1 MVCGS
6 RPDYRRMRLPFVNPG
21 FRRLL
26 FLSLV
31 LSAAWPLRAG
41 QIGNHA
47 ANIAVKTAPAVPAQT
62 LSLNVHGAVRLALE
76 KNYAIRVEKYAP
88 AVAQARVTQAL
99 GTFDPVLTARGQ
111 RSDNNNPQLIQS
123 TTGGDFG
130 LGITRTVSELLDVDV
145 AELTPIGTII
155 SLGTSVEND
164 NNDADTPR
172 KTYSTFA
179 GLTLT
184 QPLLQGFG
192 TEATLSPIRLA
203 RKDLQTSQWD
213 FQQTVIDTITETAQA
228 YDDLYFTRENLGVAE
243 RSRDLAQRLLD
254 DNERKVKIGVLTPL
268 DVSVAR
274 SQLAQREET
283 ILTARQTMH
292 TAENELKLRVS
303 DDVESFLSVK
313 LQIAP
318 PETHDPGVAD
328 FNADLPHALERRPDY
343 QQATIELARRRV
355 RLVFDR
361 NQSRPRLDLSA
372 SLGSNGLDRQLGN
385 SLAQAYRGENLGV
398 SVGLNAT
405 IPFPNR
411 AGRGQTEASRLG
423 VAQELV
429 ALKQLEQQ
437 IIVRLDNAGM
447 EVRTQRA
454 SIAAATEAL
463 RLAHDSLDAEQT
475 KLAEGT
481 STTYVVLQLQ
491 SELATAESNLLRAQ
505 TNYLKAVAEYEREAG
520 RTLER
525 NGVQLAL
532 Q

>member
-1 MVCGS
+1 M
-6 RPDYRRMRLPFVNPG
+6 RPDNKRMRLPLVNPG
-21 FRRLL
+21 FRRFLI
-26 FLSLV
+26 LSLA
-31 LSAAWPLRAG
+31 LLAAVRSSYAG

-47 ANIAVKTAPAVPAQT
+47 ANIAVKTAPAVPAQV
-62 LSLNVHGAVRLALE
+62 LALNLHSAVRLALE
-76 KNYAIRVEKYAP
+76 KNYAVRVEKYAP

-99 GTFDPVLTARGQ
+99 GTFDPVVTARGQ
-111 RSDNNNPQLIQS
+111 RSQNNNPQLIQS

-130 LGITRTVSELLDVDV
+130 LGITRTVSELLDVDIE
-145 AELTPIGTII
+145 ELTPIGTII

-164 NNDADTPR
+164 DNAANNPR

-179 GLTLT
+179 GLTVT

-228 YDDLYFTRENLGVAE
+228 YDDLYFTRQNLGVAE
-243 RSRDLAQRLLD
+243 RSRDLAQQLLN
-254 DNERKVKIGVLTPL
+254 DNERRVKIGVLTPL

-292 TAENELKLRVS
+292 MAENELKLRVS
-303 DDVESFLSVK
+303 DDVESFLAVK

-318 PETHDPGVAD
+318 PATIDPGVAD

-343 QQATIELARRRV
+343 QQATIELARRRIT
-355 RLVFDR
+355 LVYDR
-361 NQSRPRLDLSA
+361 TQSRPRLDLSA

-405 IPFPNR
+405 IPISNR
-411 AGRGQTEASRLG
+411 AGRGQTLAAKLG

-447 EVRTQRA
+447 QVRTQRA

-463 RLAHDSLDAEQT
+463 RLAHESLDAEQT

-491 SELATAESNLLRAQ
+491 SELANAESNLLRAQ
-505 TNYLKAVAEYEREAG
+505 TDYLKAVAAYEREAG

-525 NGVQLAL
+525 NGVELAL

>member
-1 MVCGS
+1 
-6 RPDYRRMRLPFVNPG
+6 MRIPFVNPG
-21 FRRLL
+21 LWHFLL
-26 FLSLV
+26 LCLPLLV
-31 LSAAWPLRAG
+31 CKPLHAG
-41 QIGNHA
+41 QIGNRA
-47 ANIAVKTAPAVPAQT
+47 ATINVKTAPAIPAQE
-62 LSLNVHGAVRLALE
+62 LSLNLHGAIRLALE
-76 KNYAIRVEKYAP
+76 KNYAIKVEKYAP

-99 GTFDPVLTARGQ
+99 GTFDPVITARGQ
-111 RSDNNNPQLIQS
+111 RSQNNNPQLIQS

-130 LGITRTVSELLDVDV
+130 LGITRTVSELLDVDIE
-145 AELTPIGTII
+145 ELTPIGTII

-164 NNDADTPR
+164 NDAADNPR
-172 KTYSTFA
+172 QTYSTFA

-243 RSRDLAQRLLD
+243 RSRDLAQQLLG
-254 DNERKVKIGVLTPL
+254 DNERKVHIGVLTPL

-283 ILTARQTMH
+283 ILTARQSMH

-303 DDVESFLSVK
+303 DDVERFLSIK
-313 LQIAP
+313 LKIAP
-318 PETHDPGVAD
+318 PETSDPGAVD
-328 FNADLPHALERRPDY
+328 FNADLPHAFLRRPDY

-385 SLAQAYRGENLGV
+385 SLLQAYRGENLGV

-405 IPFPNR
+405 LPLPNR
-411 AGRGQTEASRLG
+411 AARGITEAGRLG

-463 RLAHDSLDAEQT
+463 RLAHESLTAEQT
-475 KLAEGT
+475 KLTEGT

-491 SELATAESNLLRAQ
+491 TELATAESNLLRAQ
-505 TNYLKAVAEYEREAG
+505 TNYLKAIAEYEREAG

-525 NGVQLAL
+525 NGVELAL